1 MKCLLI
7 FQHINLQLACIV
19 SMRVPVSVCVHVLVC
34 VCVCVWLSFNAKII
48 AANSFAKRFS
58 SRARVKSSWA
68 QKCNYFGSK
77 NK

>member
-19 SMRVPVSVCVHVLVC
+19 SMRVRARACL
-34 VCVCVWLSFNAKII
+34 WLSFNAKII

-58 SRARVKSSWA
+58 NRARVKSSWA